1 MPGADH
7 PHQTGLGSKG
17 HKWKSARC
25 HLHIPHRGICVYIT
39 TFSCRFDAF
48 LDLMANVTQ
57 QTQYVS
63 VTYFSD
69 NALDREISRSVTV
82 DIYLIII
89 SVAIYI
95 SLAIAFLSR

>member
-1 MPGADH
+1 
-7 PHQTGLGSKG
+7 
-17 HKWKSARC
+17 
-25 HLHIPHRGICVYIT
+25 
-39 TFSCRFDAF
+39 
-48 LDLMANVTQ
+48 MANVTQ

-95 SLAIAFLSR
+95 SLAIAFPL